1 MRIEKADSKKIEA
14 VAELLKNGGVII
26 YPTETV
32 YGIGCLAANIEGIER
47 IAELKRSPE
56 GTTYLILIRDAERMS
71 RYAATIPDLAKKLA
85 KRFWPGPLT
94 LVLPAKTGLH
104 PRLVGSS
111 GGIGMRVSANRWCQ
125 ALMAI
130 LDDALVSTS
139 ANLSGY
145 ASAASLMEL
154 DQQVGAQA
162 DLVID
167 GGILPGEASTIV
179 DLTSDRPKLIREGAI
194 KADEIR
200 TLIADLASKF

>member
-1 MRIEKADSKKIEA
+1 MLRD
-14 VAELLKNGGVII
+14 GGII
-26 YPTETV
+26 VYPTETV
-32 YGIGCLAANIEGIER
+32 YGIGCLAGNVEGIER
-47 IAELKRSPE
+47 IAEMKRSPDE
-56 GTTYLILIRDAERMS
+56 TTYLVLIRDAEQMS
-71 RYAATIPDLAKKLA
+71 RYAVRIPDLAKNLA

-94 LVLPAKTGLH
+94 LVLPARAGLH

-125 ALMAI
+125 ALMAA
-130 LDDALVSTS
+130 LDDALISTS

-154 DQQVGAQA
+154 DQQVGNEV

-167 GGILPGEASTIV
+167 GGILPGDASTLV
-179 DLTSDRPKLIREGAI
+179 DLTSTSPKLIREGAV

-200 TLIADLASKF
+200 ALIGDLASKA